1 MRRDLTRLIILL
13 IVWAV
18 ILIIGISIVD
28 YAGAAGY
35 YILCT
40 PDAEVNIRARPKLKS
55 EIVACTFFASRIET
69 DGREVNGWIHVTDI
83 SAEVSEGWIY
93 KGLLVEDEPVA
104 SPGRAQ
110 VFGGRVAC
118 RKYMDGKVTR
128 WLEEGSGVE
137 IYAISEEWCVTE
149 YGYIRTEFL
158 TVNAPARGGRR

>member
-1 MRRDLTRLIILL
+1 MSRELKKLIVLL
-13 IVWAV
+13 ILWAV
-18 ILIIGISIVD
+18 ILIMGISVLE
-28 YAGAAGY
+28 YAGADGY
-35 YILCT
+35 YVLCT

-55 EIVACTFFASRIET
+55 EIVACTFFGSLVET
-69 DGREVNGWIHVTDI
+69 DGKEVNGWIHVTDI
-83 SAEVSEGWIY
+83 SGEVSEGWIY

-158 TVNAPARGGRR
+158 TVNAPAKGGRR